1 MDHGDDDAI
10 GAALQTRRIP
20 HGRSGKVRGKGGG
33 GGGASTPA
41 VFDPLRALGHYEVDI
56 GTPSRKNGERH
67 SDGSQSWLE
76 IHQLTPCED
85 GLLGTFTIANNL
97 QGICVLAGSRK
108 GLASIIEDLE
118 NDHSRLSGESDDESD
133 EGQSTKAE
141 SQTSEPLAVEQRDV
155 DQESQKEDEDE
166 EDEEQPRNDIE
177 LADERINKRARAFE
191 KNSFRN
197 PKFWLQYKAQVHAA
211 AEVQGP
217 SHDASDQA
225 VTESDRGY
233 IVFANNACQSFEG
246 TISAR
251 SLGWKNL
258 KFVGRKVR
266 PHATACPLTWT
277 GFDIPEVEGKV
288 DADDAGGD

>member
-1 MDHGDDDAI
+1 MDHGDDDAV

-20 HGRSGKVRGKGGG
+20 HGRSGKVRGKGGRG
-33 GGGASTPA
+33 GGGSSPA
-41 VFDPLRALGHYEVDI
+41 VFDPLRALGNYEVEV
-56 GTPSRKNGERH
+56 GSPSKKTGEKQYDC
-67 SDGSQSWLE
+67 SSSWLE
-76 IHQLTPCED
+76 IHQLTPDED
-85 GLLGTFTIANNL
+85 GFLGTFAIANKL

-118 NDHSRLSGESDDESD
+118 KDDSATFDDSDGESDGD
-133 EGQSTKAE
+133 GSTEAE
-141 SQTSEPLAVEQRDV
+141 AQNLGSAVGEEP
-155 DQESQKEDEDE
+155 EDE
-166 EDEEQPRNDIE
+166 EGADEDDEEYSNDIE

-197 PKFWLQYKAQVHAA
+197 PKFWLQYKAHIHVG

-217 SHDASDQA
+217 SHDASYQA
-225 VTESDRGY
+225 RTESDRGY

-251 SLGWKNL
+251 SLGWKNV

-277 GFDIPEVEGKV
+277 GFDVPEVEGKV
-288 DADDAGGD
+288 DADAVGGD